1 MIYYNVVEVMR
12 ILLYK
17 FNGIFMCGF
26 RWGLGNFLKFYVVVY
41 GGCVYKLFMMI
52 FNICLKF

>member
-17 FNGIFMCGF
+17 FNGISMCGF
-26 RWGLGNFLKFYVVVY
+26 RWGLGKFLKFYVVVY
-41 GGCVYKLFMMI
+41 EGGGGVFI
-52 FNICLKF
+52 NCL